1 MRSRRR
7 LTWVIFAVCI
17 LAVLEGLGWVTWR
30 ALSLERREREAR
42 AAASFEQ
49 SIRLALWR
57 MESEITPIIAAE
69 SARPYFHYIPFYP
82 AERAYTKMFQQ
93 VRPNEVLVPS
103 PLLEGSG
110 RFIRLHFQL
119 DENGGLS
126 SPQAP
131 TGNQRDLAEAQ
142 YLDSEYIVLAGQ
154 LLGDVERILRPDQ
167 GIAKDVSGS
176 TPQAQAGQVW
186 QVEDSEFRARE
197 RAAQTAQTMN
207 LNEQQRRN
215 RPAGRADDQVAESS
229 PAPSV
234 AAPPLSPPLS
244 PPMPPPTAA
253 APARSQTES
262 AVTKKENFA
271 ADQSP
276 PPSWLKQYQ
285 EAGFQDSTNRVEQG
299 PFEANWYANPA
310 TGEEELLLVRS
321 VTIDGRTVRQG
332 LWIDWP
338 DLRSQLIDACDDLL
352 PGAAL
357 APTSGPVNEAGELRL
372 ASIPVRLLP
381 GPMPAPAM
389 AGITPTQVTLALTW
403 AAVLGAIIAIGIVL
417 RKAMEL
423 SERRGR
429 FVSAVTHELR
439 TPLTTFCL
447 YTEMLADGM
456 VADDASRRHYLS
468 TLKSES
474 GRLARI
480 VQNVLDYAGI
490 GGQANRHLPAMTAI
504 SLGQL
509 IERCRPA
516 LEQCAAKAGMQL
528 EVDVTGGTDAN
539 IRVDPQTIERI
550 LLNLVEN
557 AGKYASE
564 AVDRRIHVVAG
575 VEKSKGKHSA
585 SIRVID
591 HGPGVPKSERRKIF
605 RAFHRAEREVQ
616 GAKSGLGLGLALAQE
631 LARDM
636 KGRLLLNPARTD
648 GAEFIL
654 HLPVDT

>member
-1 MRSRRR
+1 
-7 LTWVIFAVCI
+7 LTWIIFAVCI

-119 DENGGLS
+119 NEEGRLS

-142 YLDSEYIVLAGQ
+142 YLDSEYIVFAGQ
-154 LLGDVERILRPDQ
+154 LLVDVERILKPDQ
-167 GIAKDVSGS
+167 GMAKDGSGS
-176 TPQAQAGQVW
+176 TPQAQVGQVW

-197 RAAQTAQTMN
+197 RAAQSAQTLN

-215 RPAGRADDQVAESS
+215 RPAGRPDDQVAEST
-229 PAPSV
+229 PVPSV
-234 AAPPLSPPLS
+234 AA
-244 PPMPPPTAA
+244 PPMPPPTAS
-253 APARSQTES
+253 APARSPLE
-262 AVTKKENFA
+262 AVLPKKEVPA
-271 ADQSP
+271 ADQSA

-285 EAGFQDSTNRVEQG
+285 EAGFQDPMNRVEQG
-299 PFEANWYANPA
+299 PFEANWYSNPA
-310 TGEEELLLVRS
+310 TGDEELLLVRS

-357 APTSGPVNEAGELRL
+357 VPASGPVNEAGELRL
-372 ASIPVRLLP
+372 ASVPVRLLP
-381 GPMPAPAM
+381 GTMPAPAL
-389 AGITPTQVTLALTW
+389 AGVTPTQVTLAVTW

-490 GGQANRHLPAMTAI
+490 GGQANRHLPAMTAL

-509 IERCRPA
+509 MERCTPA

-528 EVDVTGGTDAN
+528 EVDVTSGADAN

-564 AVDRRIHVVAG
+564 ARDRRIHVVAG
-575 VEKSKGKHSA
+575 VDKTKGKNSVT
-585 SIRVID
+585 IRVID
-591 HGPGVPKSERRKIF
+591 HGPGIPKSERRKIF
-605 RAFHRAEREVQ
+605 RAFHRAERDVQ
-616 GAKSGLGLGLALAQE
+616 GAKSGLGLGLALARE

-636 KGRLLLNPARTD
+636 KGRLLLNAAKTD
-648 GAEFIL
+648 GAEFTL